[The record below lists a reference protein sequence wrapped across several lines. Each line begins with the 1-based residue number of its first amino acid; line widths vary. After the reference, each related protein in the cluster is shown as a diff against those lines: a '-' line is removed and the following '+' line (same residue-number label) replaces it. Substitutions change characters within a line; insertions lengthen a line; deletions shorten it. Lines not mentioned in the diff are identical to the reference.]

1 MGDKASS
8 VPKSLRYSSQ
18 ICKERGM
25 SFWVLSCEYTYRF
38 FALLWAVVEPLS
50 SMLSIDKPHN
60 GTCGTILLYT
70 VRIASKL
77 KYRADTGLQSS

>member
-1 MGDKASS
+1 
-8 VPKSLRYSSQ
+8 
-18 ICKERGM
+18 M

-77 KYRADTGLQSS
+77 KYRQIPVYNHRSHKAQVLHHL